1 MSVHQCAVNNL
12 ECADYAS
19 GKKMKLGIMQPYF
32 LPYIGYFQLI
42 AAVDTFVIYDN
53 IKYTKKGWINRNR
66 ILVNGADVLFTLPL
80 KSGSDSLDV
89 VHRDLAVGF
98 DRVKLINQFKN
109 AYSHAPYFTKIFP
122 LLERIVLHE
131 DENLFRYIY
140 HSTQLICEYLGIKT
154 NILVSSK
161 VSIDHN
167 LKGQNKVLALCKA
180 IGAYTYINTIGGLD
194 LYSHDD
200 FQAQGIDLEFIKP
213 QLVEYKQFDSAFVP
227 WLSIV
232 DVMMFNSPSRIF
244 SEQLF
249 SYELIKNL

>member
-1 MSVHQCAVNNL
+1 
-12 ECADYAS
+12 
-19 GKKMKLGIMQPYF
+19 MKLGIMQPYF

-66 ILVNGADVLFTLPL
+66 ILVNGVDAIFTLPL
-80 KSGSDSLDV
+80 KSDSDALDV
-89 VHRDLAVGF
+89 LHRELAVSF
-98 DRVKLINQFKN
+98 DRIKLINQFKN
-109 AYSHAPYFTKIFP
+109 AYSHAPYFTEIFS

-131 DENLFRYIY
+131 DVNLFHYIH
-140 HSTQLICEYLGIKT
+140 HSILLICEYLGIKT
-154 NILVSSK
+154 KILVSSK
-161 VSIDHN
+161 VPIDHN

-180 IGAYTYINTIGGLD
+180 IGAHTYINAIGGLE

-200 FQAQGIDLEFIKP
+200 FQAQGINLEFIKP
-213 QLVEYKQFDSAFVP
+213 QLIEYTQFQSAFVP

-232 DVMMFNSPSRIF
+232 DVMMFNSPDRIF

-249 SYELIKNL
+249 SYELIKKL